1 MRLEYF
7 QLVDRIISLDL
18 DSRTVK
24 THAKVP
30 PWSTVF
36 EGHFPGHPLMP
47 GVLLIE
53 SMAQTSGWLII
64 GLTKF
69 ERAPFLA
76 SVREAKLRT
85 FVLPGQDLTL
95 SARVLHE
102 GSGFTVTK
110 ATIEANGKPVAD
122 SELTFRLTA
131 FPHPEFRTGMEKLA
145 AAIGFP
151 MPAGGGAG
159 AKCP

>member
-7 QLVDRIISLDL
+7 QLIDRIVALDL
-18 DSRTVK
+18 DGRTVK
-24 THAKVP
+24 THARIP
-30 PWSTVF
+30 QTSTIF

-69 ERAPFLA
+69 ERMPFLA

-85 FVLPGQDLTL
+85 FVSPGQELTL
-95 SARVLHE
+95 TARIIHE
-102 GSGFTVTK
+102 GSGFTITRAAIEVGGK
-110 ATIEANGKPVAD
+110 AVAD
-122 SELTFRLTA
+122 SELTFRLAA
-131 FPHPEFRTGMEKLA
+131 FPHPSFRTGMQQVA
-145 AAIGFP
+145 AAIGLP
-151 MPAGGGAG
+151 MAEPAQR
-159 AKCP
+159 P

>member
-7 QLVDRIISLDL
+7 QLIDRIVALDL
-18 DSRTVK
+18 DGRTVT
-24 THAKVP
+24 THARIP
-30 PWSTVF
+30 PTSTIF

-69 ERAPFLA
+69 ERMPFLA

-85 FVLPGQDLTL
+85 FVSPGQDLTL
-95 SARVLHE
+95 TARIIHE
-102 GSGFTVTK
+102 GSGFTITR
-110 ATIEANGKPVAD
+110 AAIEVGGKVVAD
-122 SELTFRLTA
+122 SELTFRLAA
-131 FPHPEFRTGMEKLA
+131 FPHPSFRTGMEQVA
-145 AAIGFP
+145 AAIGLP
-151 MPAGGGAG
+151 MTATAEPSQRS
-159 AKCP
+159 